1 MPAALHFRE
10 RLDQVPPRCRQRY
23 HFVSSQPSQPARS
36 FSLRLGPPCYAVRRH
51 ELGDNTAPLQ
61 FGCNRCPEL
70 RVPFRPR
77 SQVIAGRKPI
87 AFLAIACT
95 IGEYEVVAQGHRI
108 PSPSDEVINV
118 GGRWRKRC
126 LTVEAPTQLDIEQD
140 GAYDGQSRSL
150 TTEEELVQIGRFTE
164 HWRNNRPHAP
174 AHQVGDQRVELAE
187 AERDAG
193 TKYDDVTGTA
203 RVPLRKSNLIRFG

>member
-1 MPAALHFRE
+1 M
-10 RLDQVPPRCRQRY
+10 
-23 HFVSSQPSQPARS
+23 
-36 FSLRLGPPCYAVRRH
+36 
-51 ELGDNTAPLQ
+51 
-61 FGCNRCPEL
+61 
-70 RVPFRPR
+70 
-77 SQVIAGRKPI
+77 IAGRKPV
-87 AFLAIACT
+87 AFLAVALAIR
-95 IGEYEVVAQGHRI
+95 EHEVVAQVHRI
-108 PSPSDEVINV
+108 PGPRDEVIDV

-126 LTVEAPTQLDIEQD
+126 VTVKAPAPLDIEQD

>member
-1 MPAALHFRE
+1 
-10 RLDQVPPRCRQRY
+10 
-23 HFVSSQPSQPARS
+23 
-36 FSLRLGPPCYAVRRH
+36 
-51 ELGDNTAPLQ
+51 
-61 FGCNRCPEL
+61 
-70 RVPFRPR
+70 
-77 SQVIAGRKPI
+77 
-87 AFLAIACT
+87 
-95 IGEYEVVAQGHRI
+95 
-108 PSPSDEVINV
+108 
-118 GGRWRKRC
+118 
-126 LTVEAPTQLDIEQD
+126 LDIEQD